1 MTTHAYEHYAQFRS
15 ALSIFD
21 GMCEGLALDIAIASE
36 SEGPIVDFFQ
46 HQFPATCPE
55 KRVSFS
61 DLIGESSMIE
71 ARCL

>member
-1 MTTHAYEHYAQFRS
+1 
-15 ALSIFD
+15 
-21 GMCEGLALDIAIASE
+21 MCEGLALDIAIAPE
-36 SEGPIVDFFQ
+36 TEGPIVDFFQ